1 MELYC
6 GMCVDRINWKPAKAS
21 STVESGDVLSCSGK
35 GRVKV
40 VEVTTTK
47 KGRYAV
53 ELVRYT

>member
-1 MELYC
+1 ML
-6 GMCVDRINWKPAKAS
+6 VRINWKPAKAS
-21 STVESGDVLSCSGK
+21 SSVESGDILSCAGK

-40 VEVTTTK
+40 GEVTTTK